1 MKLPKTANKALHTI
15 ASYATKCELERSV
28 KSMKYLKSTFWIIVF
43 SIIGG
48 IQVTLLI
55 GGMFYFKEFEGSPP
69 WAHAIMRHGGGI
81 FILISLLWPFYM
93 VIAGKKSY
101 KALAEENN
109 QLKERLSESTEQ

>member
-1 MKLPKTANKALHTI
+1 
-15 ASYATKCELERSV
+15 
-28 KSMKYLKSTFWIIVF
+28 MKYLKSLLWITTF

-55 GGMFYFKEFEGSPP
+55 GGMFYFREFEGAPS
-69 WAHAIMRHGGGI
+69 WAHAVMRHGGSV

-101 KALAEENN
+101 KALTEENN
-109 QLKERLSESTEQ
+109 QLKERLSKNTEQTN